1 MGITLY
7 GWSKM
12 LFLAYVNIHMG
23 KNDANTI
30 KAIIGHRYPWIQYDI
45 IMIWCKL
52 ISWVSL
58 VWQPWTCLIF
68 GSGRLGKSGR
78 SHNIHF

>member
-1 MGITLY
+1 
-7 GWSKM
+7 M

-45 IMIWCKL
+45 IMI
-52 ISWVSL
+52 
-58 VWQPWTCLIF
+58 
-68 GSGRLGKSGR
+68 
-78 SHNIHF
+78 